1 MRRRVAIA
9 AVLGCM
15 RGVLLTSGR
24 AGLAGTDWQKCPRE
38 TVQAPG
44 FIVATG
50 VYNGDMMAEFTST
63 VTQPG
68 VATVVLAG
76 RLFAK
81 KIQNRSR
88 SVDERLGPPCSA
100 PIRWVAPMSASRN
113 FLDDCLFD

>member
-1 MRRRVAIA
+1 
-9 AVLGCM
+9 M

-68 VATVVLAG
+68 VTTVVLAG

-88 SVDERLGPPCSA
+88 SVAERPGRPCRA
-100 PIRWVAPMSASRN
+100 AIRWVAPMSAARTS
-113 FLDDCLFD
+113 LSDCLVD